1 VIALFR
7 LEYAKGWD
15 KFFSK
20 MDPSVQK
27 MLWKGIQK
35 LKALEKAR
43 HLKRGL
49 PYFVVE
55 VVQYRIGFIEEK
67 GTRTIAFVGNH
78 KQYQKWYAAFEK
90 L

>member
-7 LEYAKGWD
+7 LDYDKGWD

-20 MDPSVQK
+20 MDSSVQK
-27 MLWKGIQK
+27 MLWKRIQK
-35 LKALEKAR
+35 LKTLKKAR

-49 PYFVVE
+49 PYFVIAVG
-55 VVQYRIGFIEEK
+55 QYRIGFIEEK

-78 KQYQKWYAAFEK
+78 KQYQKWYIALEK

>member
-1 VIALFR
+1 MIVLFP
-7 LEYAKGWD
+7 LDYSKGWD

-20 MDPSVQK
+20 MDSSVQK
-27 MLWKGIQK
+27 MIWKGIQK
-35 LKALEKAR
+35 LKTMEKAR

-55 VVQYRIGFIEEK
+55 VGQYRIGFIEEK

-78 KQYQKWYAAFEK
+78 KQYQRWYAAFEK

>member
-1 VIALFR
+1 MI
-7 LEYAKGWD
+7 
-15 KFFSK
+15 
-20 MDPSVQK
+20 
-27 MLWKGIQK
+27 WKRIQR
-35 LKALEKAR
+35 LKADEKAR

-49 PYFVVE
+49 PYFVIDVG
-55 VVQYRIGFIEEK
+55 QYRIGFIEEK